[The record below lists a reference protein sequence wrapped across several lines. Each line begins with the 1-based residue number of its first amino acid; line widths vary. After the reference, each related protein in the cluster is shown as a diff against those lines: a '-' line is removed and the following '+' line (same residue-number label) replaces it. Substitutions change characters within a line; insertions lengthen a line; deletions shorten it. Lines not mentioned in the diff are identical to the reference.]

1 MIRHSLPVDRRALI
15 VAIGAIILFA
25 AIEFAWG
32 RPPICPCGHV
42 ALWAGNPNSPENSQQ
57 LSDWYSL
64 SHIIHGF
71 LFYGL
76 LWSILPERLR
86 GWALPLAVMI
96 EGGWELL
103 ENSPII
109 IDRYRAATI
118 AIGYSGDSILN
129 SMSDIVMMMIGFA
142 LARRLPVMG
151 TVALAIGFELLALAV
166 IRDNLTLNVLMLVH
180 PVDAIR
186 VWQGGG

>member
-1 MIRHSLPVDRRALI
+1 MTRQPLSVDRRALAA
-15 VAIGAIILFA
+15 AIGVVLVFA
-25 AIEFAWG
+25 AIEFAWA
-32 RPPICPCGHV
+32 RPPICPCGHI
-42 ALWAGNPNSPENSQQ
+42 ALWAGDPNSAENSQQ

-76 LWSILPERLR
+76 LWSVLPGRLR
-86 GWALPLAVMI
+86 LWALPLAVMI

-129 SMSDIVMMMIGFA
+129 SMSDIIMMSIGFA
-142 LARRLPVMG
+142 IARRLPVWG
-151 TVALAIGFELLALAV
+151 TVALALFFELLALAV

-186 VWQGGG
+186 VWQGG